1 MAIKLFNSQ
10 TSMFREKVRVV
21 FALKKVP
28 YEVIDVRADERKSL
42 LEYTNQRK
50 VPTVNYNG
58 ECVIDSTVISA
69 RLEKDHPQNSIYP
82 EGANNKGLCLAI
94 EDWSD
99 EVLIHA
105 NHAMRRADNPE
116 AKQKAEA
123 EWDSH
128 FKTLDQMY
136 AGKKFIFDN
145 KMTLAEHPHP
155 RSWISIAYRGGRG
168 RPVSRKR
175 CPRVSRNSY
184 QYVKKPKPG
193 PAPRAI
199 SAGIRME
206 INGILVPCLGSSD
219 ESDQEVESALDQHP
233 RRSGEG

>member
-10 TSMFREKVRVV
+10 TSMFCEKVRMV

-50 VPTVNYNG
+50 VPTLNYNG
-58 ECVIDSTVISA
+58 ECVIDSTLISA
-69 RLEKDHPQNSIYP
+69 RLEKDYPQNSIYP
-82 EGANNKGLCLAI
+82 DGAANKGLCLAL

-116 AKQKAEA
+116 AKQKAQA
-123 EWDSH
+123 EWESH

-136 AGKKFIFDN
+136 AGKKFIFE
-145 KMTLAEHPHP
+145 KMTLAD
-155 RSWISIAYRGGRG
+155 ISIFSQLHYLYTA
-168 RPVSRKR
+168 
-175 CPRVSRNSY
+175 
-184 QYVKKPKPG
+184 VKYDV
-193 PAPRAI
+193 PA
-199 SAGIRME
+199 
-206 INGILVPCLGSSD
+206 
-219 ESDQEVESALDQHP
+219 QHKNVHGFLENMRQTLKLKSLADSFEAP
-233 RRSGEG
+233 SL